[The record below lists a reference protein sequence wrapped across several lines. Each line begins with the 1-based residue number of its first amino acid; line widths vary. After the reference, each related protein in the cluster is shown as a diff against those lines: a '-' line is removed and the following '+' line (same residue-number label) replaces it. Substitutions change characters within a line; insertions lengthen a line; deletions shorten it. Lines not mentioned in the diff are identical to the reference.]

1 MQIRKAVIADV
12 KDMQALINGYAQ
24 KELMLYRS
32 LASLYENIRDFTL
45 AVEGK
50 KLLGTGA
57 LHVVWENLAEI
68 RSVAVAPEYLH
79 RGIGRQLVEAL
90 LAEARQLGISE
101 LFVLTYQP
109 AFFSKCGFTV
119 ISKDQLPQKV
129 WKDCVNCVK
138 FPNCD
143 EVALTLSLN

>member
-57 LHVVWENLAEI
+57 LHVIWDNLAEI